1 MNDYVSKPVRK
12 EELEAAIHTYT
23 ETVAMLI
30 PQQYPRG
37 LPTIEETATVD
48 NHPSATSGG

>member
-23 ETVAMLI
+23 QTVAMSI
-30 PQQYPRG
+30 PQRTLRD
-37 LPTIEETATVD
+37 LPTIEETSTMD
-48 NHPSATSGG
+48 DYPSVTSTG